1 MGLGSWGCKRSSFCD
16 NDGAQSR
23 AAASALPRV
32 TLLTFLT
39 FRAAYVRNVFA
50 KKPQLAYMREVRRVA
65 HLASSVRR
73 VGSRLPFH
81 CVVAGERNQLQERH
95 LESVGVRIVS
105 GSFLEPPRWASKWHK
120 QSFNKLGA
128 LAMTQFDKVIVLDND
143 VVLAKSLDELAYA
156 ETPSA
161 VFHTAIPRLDRC
173 TVTTGLM
180 VLTPDL
186 GHYRRA
192 LTHLYETMN
201 YSAPRADGGD
211 QEFWH
216 SFLPSMYELPI
227 RYHTHVRL
235 SMSTADWLRVHMVHA
250 ISQFAGRGWH
260 IPKNVTRLLRY
271 F

>member
-1 MGLGSWGCKRSSFCD
+1 
-16 NDGAQSR
+16 
-23 AAASALPRV
+23 
-32 TLLTFLT
+32 
-39 FRAAYVRNVFA
+39 
-50 KKPQLAYMREVRRVA
+50 
-65 HLASSVRR
+65 
-73 VGSRLPFH
+73 
-81 CVVAGERNQLQERH
+81 
-95 LESVGVRIVS
+95 
-105 GSFLEPPRWASKWHK
+105 
-120 QSFNKLGA
+120 
-128 LAMTQFDKVIVLDND
+128 
-143 VVLAKSLDELAYA
+143 
-156 ETPSA
+156 
-161 VFHTAIPRLDRC
+161 
-173 TVTTGLM
+173 M

-235 SMSTADWLRVHMVHA
+235 SMSTTDWLRVHMVHA